1 MRLELSQEATKEMW
15 SQQTSKWVCWSEL
28 VKLKGEKLAN
38 YTYQRLKESESPAE
52 MKPNLEAPQDEGTE
66 FHAWEKMVY
75 LVRLEE
81 STTRNTTKESKKL
94 ENNSGG
100 VQLEGEQLDAE
111 LEGFEKATEGLGS
124 FNRPAKKAKAKKKEE
139 PVKTEDR
146 PLSLLF
152 NTFRLPFS
160 FKAQF

>member
-1 MRLELSQEATKEMW
+1 M
-15 SQQTSKWVCWSEL
+15 
-28 VKLKGEKLAN
+28 
-38 YTYQRLKESESPAE
+38 
-52 MKPNLEAPQDEGTE
+52 
-66 FHAWEKMVY
+66 Y

>member
-1 MRLELSQEATKEMW
+1 MRLEISQEVHQESW
-15 SQQTSKWVCWSEL
+15 SQSKSRWVCWSQL
-28 VKLKGEKLAN
+28 VAAKGEKLASHK
-38 YTYQRLKESESPAE
+38 YKELSAMDQAE
-52 MKPNLEAPQDEGTE
+52 ASQFMKPNMEVPQDGED
-66 FHAWEKMVY
+66 FHPWEKMQF
-75 LVRLEE
+75 LIKDEE
-81 STTRNTTKESKKL
+81 SATRNTTKEGKQL
-94 ENNSGG
+94 ENKSDKL
-100 VQLEGEQLDAE
+100 VGELWDAE
-111 LEGFEKATEGLGS
+111 LEGFEKASEGLGS

>member
-1 MRLELSQEATKEMW
+1 M
-15 SQQTSKWVCWSEL
+15 
-28 VKLKGEKLAN
+28 G
-38 YTYQRLKESESPAE
+38 
-52 MKPNLEAPQDEGTE
+52 
-66 FHAWEKMVY
+66 
-75 LVRLEE
+75 
-81 STTRNTTKESKKL
+81 
-94 ENNSGG
+94 
-100 VQLEGEQLDAE
+100 QLEGEKLDAE